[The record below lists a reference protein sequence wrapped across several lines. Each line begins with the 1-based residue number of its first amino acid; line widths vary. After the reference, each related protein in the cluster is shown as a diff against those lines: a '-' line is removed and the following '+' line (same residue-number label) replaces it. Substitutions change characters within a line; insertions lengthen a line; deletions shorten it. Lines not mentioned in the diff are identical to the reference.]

1 MANPASFAV
10 RAPSAIEINKVLR
23 STYALL
29 AMTLLWSAVTA
40 SVAVAIGAPS
50 FGFITLLVFF
60 GLLFAV
66 HKTADSGWGLV
77 WTFALTGFLGFS
89 LAPLLAAVLSLADG
103 GALVAQSLGITAVA
117 FFGLSIYVVSTKK
130 DFSFLSGF
138 LIVGAIVIVASWVVS
153 IFYWTTLLSQVMAG
167 VGILF
172 GCALILWQTSAVVR
186 GEETNYIRAT
196 IGHLRQPLQH
206 LQFVVAAVRDRRRRL
221 RVSRPLPK
229 NRLR

>member
-1 MANPASFAV
+1 MANPASFVA

-40 SVAVAIGAPS
+40 SVAVAMGAPYL
-50 FGFITLLVFF
+50 GFITLIVFF
-60 GLLFAV
+60 GLLYAV
-66 HKTADSGWGLV
+66 HKTANSGWGLV

-89 LAPLLAAVLSLADG
+89 MAPLLGAVLSLADG

-130 DFSFLSGF
+130 DFSFLAGF
-138 LIVGAIVIVASWVVS
+138 IVVGFIVIVASWVVS
-153 IFYWTTLLSQVMAG
+153 FFYYSTLFAQVMAG
-167 VGILF
+167 ICILF
-172 GCALILWQTSAVVR
+172 GTAMILWQTSAVVR

-196 IGHLRQPLQH
+196 IGIYVGIYNIFTSLL
-206 LQFVVAAVRDRRRRL
+206 LLFGIGED
-221 RVSRPLPK
+221 
-229 NRLR
+229 

>member
-1 MANPASFAV
+1 MANPASFAA

-29 AMTLLWSAVTA
+29 SMTLLWSAVTA

-50 FGFITLLVFF
+50 LGLITLLVFF

-66 HKTADSGWGLV
+66 HKTANSGWGLV

-89 LAPLLAAVLSLADG
+89 LAPLLTAVLSLADG

-138 LIVGAIVIVASWVVS
+138 LIVGAVVIVASWVVS
-153 IFYWTTLLSQVMAG
+153 LFYWTTLLSQVMAG

-172 GCALILWQTSAVVR
+172 GSALILWQTSAVVR

-196 IGHLRQPLQH
+196 VGIYVSLYNIFSSLLVLFGIGG
-206 LQFVVAAVRDRRRRL
+206 DD
-221 RVSRPLPK
+221 
-229 NRLR
+229 